1 MKSFYFLKQ
10 QYIDLLQEEVGDG
23 PDAIDAIK
31 GFTEDQF
38 VSYAIFSELAR
49 IERSKRNAIPE
60 NKDLCKNLD
69 SYIAE
74 SVKKIDRLHKKQLEP
89 FDFQNVGCVLKMEM
103 KYTTDTDMY
112 LDLLYMYNFT
122 VWAYTE
128 NK

>member
-38 VSYAIFSELAR
+38 VSYAIFSELER

-89 FDFQNVGCVLKMEM
+89 FDFKNVGCVLKMEM
-103 KYTTDTDMY
+103 KYTTDMYKY
-112 LDLLYMYNFT
+112 LDLLYLYNFT